1 MADSQNTDQALSEQR
16 LQEALARYE
25 QLGVR
30 QVKLGLTD
38 IDGVI
43 RGKYVGLRK
52 FASLLTKQG
61 GFCDCVFGWDMDDQ
75 LYDAGDYTGWHSG
88 FPDTG
93 FRLQVDTERWLA
105 EEECPYFIAEFVE
118 RDGRDHV
125 LCPRTRLRSV
135 LQRMGAQG
143 LTVRAGFE
151 YEFFVFNE
159 TPHSIRDKGYRNLTP
174 ITPGNFGYSV
184 LRTSAL
190 GSEFSQFMNY
200 CADIEC
206 ELEGLHCEI
215 GPGVWE
221 AALASQEGLEA
232 ADRAS
237 LFKTFAKGYFQRRGM
252 LATFMAKWSMDYPGQ
267 SGHLHLSICDQNGKN
282 VFFDPDDADGMS
294 QKMRQSVAGLQRYLP
309 EFLAMLAPT
318 VNSYTR
324 LVKGAWAPTAATWG
338 VENRTASIRVIP
350 GDENSQR
357 IEVRVGGADANP
369 YLVQAAALAAMEMG
383 MAEDLVPDEPIA
395 GNAYEAE
402 AHLAPGYH
410 FASDLASAASRFAES
425 RAAKHCFG
433 EAFVD
438 HFAMT
443 RHWEA
448 REYHRTINS
457 WQLERYFEIV

>member
-1 MADSQNTDQALSEQR
+1 MADSQNTDRASSDQR
-16 LQEALARYE
+16 LQETLARYE
-25 QLGVR
+25 ELGVR

-118 RDGRDHV
+118 RDDSDHP

-135 LQRMGAQG
+135 LERMGAQG

-190 GSEFSQFMNY
+190 GAEFSQFMNY
-200 CADIEC
+200 CEDIQC
-206 ELEGLHCEI
+206 ELEGLHCET

-221 AALASQEGLEA
+221 AALVSQEGLEA

-237 LFKTFAKGYFQRRGM
+237 LFKTLAKGYFQRRDM

-267 SGHLHLSICDQNGKN
+267 SGHLHLSISDEEGKN
-282 VFFDPDDADGMS
+282 IFFDASDAASMS

-338 VENRTASIRVIP
+338 VENRTAAIRVIP
-350 GDENSQR
+350 GDEHSQR
-357 IEVRVGGADANP
+357 IEVRAGGADANP

-383 MAEDLVPDEPIA
+383 MAEGLVPDEPVA

-402 AHLAPGYH
+402 EHLAPDYH

-425 RAAKHCFG
+425 SAAKHCFG
-433 EAFVD
+433 EAFVE